1 MRADAAAFLEAVAV
15 SRETRAALETY
26 AALLEKWQQKLN
38 LVGPATLGTLWL
50 RHFLD
55 SAQLLDLVATHRPG
69 GLPAHWLDL
78 GSGAGFPGLVIA
90 ILGGGPVD
98 LVESDARKCVFLRQV
113 VAATGAPARVH
124 ETRIEALEGTAA
136 DIVTA
141 RALAPLPRLLAL
153 AAPLL
158 AAGREIWL
166 LKGARV
172 EEELTSCRQSWTFD
186 LESFPSRT
194 ETGARI
200 LRIRNVERVE
210 AEQETN

>member
-1 MRADAAAFLEAVAV
+1 MRADAAAFLDAVAV
-15 SRETRAALETY
+15 SRETRERLETY

-38 LVGPATLGTLWL
+38 LVGPATLDTLWL

-55 SAQLLDLVATHRPG
+55 SAQLLELVATHRPG

-90 ILGGGPVD
+90 ILGGGPVG

-113 VAATGAPARVH
+113 IAATHAPARVH
-124 ETRIEALEGTAA
+124 ETRIEMLEGVRA

-141 RALAPLPRLLAL
+141 RALAPLPRLLPL

-158 AAGREIWL
+158 AADGEIWL

-172 EEELTSCRQSWTFD
+172 AEELTSCRQSWTFA

-194 ETGARI
+194 GAGARI

-210 AEQETN
+210 AEQETT